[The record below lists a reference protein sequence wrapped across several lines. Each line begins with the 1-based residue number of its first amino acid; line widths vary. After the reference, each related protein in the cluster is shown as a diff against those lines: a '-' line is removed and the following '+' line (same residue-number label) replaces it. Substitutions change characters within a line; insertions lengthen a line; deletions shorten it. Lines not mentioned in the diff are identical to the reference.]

1 MKFYKKATT
10 KLNFSS
16 FIHCSKFQFFVW
28 VNDAHTQKFK
38 KLKIC
43 LNTFHPVDSFFLISK
58 LIILINFSLYI
69 LWIRIYEFSP
79 LQCLVL
85 FLISSQ
91 ERTNINCI
99 KKQTSKNI
107 FYSKS
112 KLNQAFVLALPDWQ
126 LLCQVSE
133 NAILLLTIY
142 WYLEN
147 YSIVTS

>member
-1 MKFYKKATT
+1 M
-10 KLNFSS
+10 
-16 FIHCSKFQFFVW
+16 
-28 VNDAHTQKFK
+28 
-38 KLKIC
+38 
-43 LNTFHPVDSFFLISK
+43 NTFHPVDSFFLISK

-126 LLCQVSE
+126 LLCQVS
-133 NAILLLTIY
+133 NSTSNYILIFGKLFHSYKLIY
-142 WYLEN
+142 IDLKPGILIGLVFLRQKKGPVVCWCSSLQSYCLKWN
-147 YSIVTS
+147 FK